1 MIETKF
7 EDRNEDG
14 LHVERR
20 DMQRMQKIF
29 VIFGKKLFWAHG
41 PATRVAKFVKGD
53 PDTCLQNRNIV
64 TRWYQV
70 VTI

>member
-29 VIFGKKLFWAHG
+29 VIFGKKLF
-41 PATRVAKFVKGD
+41 
-53 PDTCLQNRNIV
+53 
-64 TRWYQV
+64 
-70 VTI
+70 